1 MKINLKQKIYNKL
14 PEKNRDKIAGVYH
27 VCRAIK
33 NIVCWLL
40 IIALALTVILSMVT
54 RFSGK
59 TPSVFGY
66 TLPRV
71 STGSMIPTLEIGDV
85 ILSRT
90 VSDVSEVK
98 EGDIITFKGGA
109 QFSNNHVT
117 HRVVVAPYTDDNG
130 KLVLQTKGDNN
141 NAVDPVIR
149 ADSVE
154 SVFLNKVGILTK
166 MYEIFLSPWG
176 LIIFIALLLLVFFD
190 ELINVVRIAT
200 GNDIEEEESVDEIIE
215 RIQRE
220 DREKQLEEAKRKRDE
235 TTKD

>member
-66 TLPRV
+66 TLQRV

-98 EGDIITFKGGA
+98 EGDIITFKGRIL
-109 QFSNNHVT
+109 SN
-117 HRVVVAPYTDDNG
+117 RYSLIKSGSSPRCMKYSSRR
-130 KLVLQTKGDNN
+130 GD
-141 NAVDPVIR
+141 
-149 ADSVE
+149 
-154 SVFLNKVGILTK
+154 
-166 MYEIFLSPWG
+166 
-176 LIIFIALLLLVFFD
+176 
-190 ELINVVRIAT
+190 
-200 GNDIEEEESVDEIIE
+200 
-215 RIQRE
+215 
-220 DREKQLEEAKRKRDE
+220 
-235 TTKD
+235 

>member
-1 MKINLKQKIYNKL
+1 MWRI
-14 PEKNRDKIAGVYH
+14 
-27 VCRAIK
+27 
-33 NIVCWLL
+33 
-40 IIALALTVILSMVT
+40 
-54 RFSGK
+54 
-59 TPSVFGY
+59 
-66 TLPRV
+66 
-71 STGSMIPTLEIGDV
+71 
-85 ILSRT
+85 
-90 VSDVSEVK
+90 
-98 EGDIITFKGGA
+98 
-109 QFSNNHVT
+109 
-117 HRVVVAPYTDDNG
+117 VVAPYTDDNG